1 MPRPVVNHVS
11 DRAEKLLDKLVP
23 RVKAAIDN
31 KRCQASYDMWTYDN
45 VKSHFIVIT
54 VTFMNE
60 TAETY
65 DLVTAKFSSA
75 EKTTSGTRCFGPWR
89 AWASLHLSL
98 RASSG

>member
-75 EKTTSGTRCFGPWR
+75 EKTTGINVRNAMFSGHGGHG
-89 AWASLHLSL
+89 LHCT
-98 RASSG
+98 